1 MPHRVSDPHL
11 IPDYT
16 VSDERLTITRRN
28 PDFKNALKYPL
39 EEMAKATR
47 EANDPYLRLA
57 ENQVLITN
65 LPRAETPELASEL
78 AVKDFLVKNVHKD
91 L

>member
-11 IPDYT
+11 IPDYN
-16 VSDERLTITRRN
+16 VSDERLAIKRRN
-28 PDFKNALKYPL
+28 FDKSDPLKHPL

-47 EANDPYLRLA
+47 AAHDPYMHLA
-57 ENQVLITN
+57 DNQVLITN

-78 AVKDFLVKNVHKD
+78 AVK
-91 L
+91 